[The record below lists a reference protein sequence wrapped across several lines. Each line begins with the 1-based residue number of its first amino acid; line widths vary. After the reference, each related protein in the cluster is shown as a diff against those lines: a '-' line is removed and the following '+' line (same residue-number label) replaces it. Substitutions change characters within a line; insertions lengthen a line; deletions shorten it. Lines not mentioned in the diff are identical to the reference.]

1 MPTTPF
7 IAQHRNGTSGHRRKA
22 EQDMDAD
29 NRQEK
34 NRSVDGIGMPRTT
47 VMLSCVMLKRL
58 MGLSP

>member
-1 MPTTPF
+1 LN
-7 IAQHRNGTSGHRRKA
+7 ADHALYCSTSQRHGHCRKA

-34 NRSVDGIGMPRTT
+34 RIGGRDRDAEND
-47 VMLSCVMLKRL
+47 CYAEAL

>member
-34 NRSVDGIGMPRTT
+34 RIGGRDRDAENDSYAFVCHAETPY
-47 VMLSCVMLKRL
+47 
-58 MGLSP
+58 GA

>member
-7 IAQHRNGTSGHRRKA
+7 IAQHRNGTSGHCRKA

-34 NRSVDGIGMPRTT
+34 RIGGGDRDAEND
-47 VMLSCVMLKRL
+47 CYAEAL